1 MRLSAREL
9 EKLFELRSLIMA
21 TASRR
26 TARSAS
32 KNGASSN
39 GKSKAKTTRTS
50 TSVTPQKLADTLIAA
65 AQKKF
70 GVKLD
75 TREERIGKK
84 VGYATRE
91 RLGKNLL
98 GLAKDDFSWDTW
110 NKIFAKIFG
119 EPTNLKYPPETVA
132 QAMAIIYHDV
142 PTEPEAAV
150 QALIEYNDRSLEER
164 NRREREER
172 ENDDLNDI
180 EELLDDDE
188 DESDEEDLDFVDEAD
203 NEDLEDFDED
213 ELDDF
218 DEE

>member
-1 MRLSAREL
+1 
-9 EKLFELRSLIMA
+9 MA

-26 TARSAS
+26 TARATNN
-32 KNGASSN
+32 NGAGRN
-39 GKSKAKTTRTS
+39 TKTKTRTS
-50 TSVTPQKLADTLIAA
+50 TPEKLAHTLIAA
-65 AQKKF
+65 AEKKF
-70 GVKLD
+70 GVTLD
-75 TREERIGKK
+75 TREQRISKK

-119 EPTNLKYPPETVA
+119 EPTDLKYSPEIVA
-132 QAMAIIYHDV
+132 QAIAIIYHDI

-150 QALIEYNDRSLEER
+150 QALIDYNDRSLEER
-164 NRREREER
+164 NKRERAER

-188 DESDEEDLDFVDEAD
+188 LDDDEDLDFDD
-203 NEDLEDFDED
+203 DGDDLENFDDD

-218 DEE
+218 DEK

>member
-1 MRLSAREL
+1 
-9 EKLFELRSLIMA
+9 MA

-26 TARSAS
+26 TTRATS
-32 KNGASSN
+32 KNGASTN
-39 GKSKAKTTRTS
+39 GKSKTTKTSAK
-50 TSVTPQKLADTLIAA
+50 VTPEKLASTLIAA

-75 TREERIGKK
+75 TREQRIAKK

-119 EPTNLKYPPETVA
+119 EPTDLKYSPEIVA
-132 QAMAIIYHDV
+132 QAMAIVYHDV

-150 QALIEYNDRSLEER
+150 QALIAYNDRSLEER

-172 ENDDLNDI
+172 KNDDLNDI
-180 EELLDDDE
+180 EELLDED
-188 DESDEEDLDFVDEAD
+188 DESDDEEEDLDFVDED
-203 NEDLEDFDED
+203 EDLEDFDDDD

>member
-1 MRLSAREL
+1 
-9 EKLFELRSLIMA
+9 MA

-26 TARSAS
+26 TARATSN
-32 KNGASSN
+32 NGAGRN
-39 GKSKAKTTRTS
+39 AKNNTKTRTS
-50 TSVTPQKLADTLIAA
+50 TKVTPEKLAHTLIAA
-65 AQKKF
+65 AEKKF

-75 TREERIGKK
+75 TREQRISKK

-119 EPTNLKYPPETVA
+119 EPTDLKYSPEIVA

-142 PTEPEAAV
+142 STDPEAAV
-150 QALIEYNDRSLEER
+150 QALIDYNDRSLEER
-164 NRREREER
+164 NKWERAER

-188 DESDEEDLDFVDEAD
+188 LDDDEDLDFDDED
-203 NEDLEDFDED
+203 DDLEDFDDD

-218 DEE
+218 DEK

>member
-1 MRLSAREL
+1 
-9 EKLFELRSLIMA
+9 MA

-26 TARSAS
+26 TARATNN
-32 KNGASSN
+32 NGAGRN
-39 GKSKAKTTRTS
+39 TKTRTS
-50 TSVTPQKLADTLIAA
+50 TKVTPEKLAHTLIAA
-65 AQKKF
+65 AEKKF
-70 GVKLD
+70 GVTLD
-75 TREERIGKK
+75 TREQRISKK

-119 EPTNLKYPPETVA
+119 EPTDLKYSPEIVA
-132 QAMAIIYHDV
+132 QAMAIIYHDI

-150 QALIEYNDRSLEER
+150 QALIDYNDRSLEER
-164 NRREREER
+164 NKRERAER

-188 DESDEEDLDFVDEAD
+188 LDDDEDLDFDDED
-203 NEDLEDFDED
+203 EEEDFDDD

-218 DEE
+218 DEK

>member
-1 MRLSAREL
+1 
-9 EKLFELRSLIMA
+9 MA

-26 TARSAS
+26 TARSTS

-119 EPTNLKYPPETVA
+119 EPTNLKYSPEIVA

-203 NEDLEDFDED
+203 DEDLED
-213 ELDDF
+213 
-218 DEE
+218 

>member
-1 MRLSAREL
+1 
-9 EKLFELRSLIMA
+9 MA

-26 TARSAS
+26 TVRSS
-32 KNGASSN
+32 SQNGTSANSQTR
-39 GKSKAKTTRTS
+39 AKTRTS
-50 TSVTPQKLADTLIAA
+50 AKVTPEKLANTLIAA
-65 AQKKF
+65 AEKKF
-70 GVKLD
+70 GVKLE
-75 TREERIGKK
+75 TREQRISKK

-119 EPTNLKYPPETVA
+119 EPTALKYPPEIVA

-142 PTEPEAAV
+142 PTEAEAAV

-164 NRREREER
+164 NKREREER
-172 ENDDLNDI
+172 ERDDDLNDI
-180 EELLDDDE
+180 EELLDEDDE
-188 DESDEEDLDFVDEAD
+188 LDDEEEEDLDFVDED
-203 NEDLEDFDED
+203 EDEDLEDFDDD

-218 DEE
+218 DEDTL

>member
-1 MRLSAREL
+1 
-9 EKLFELRSLIMA
+9 MA

-26 TARSAS
+26 TARAAS
-32 KNGASSN
+32 KNGTSN
-39 GKSKAKTTRTS
+39 NDKTKAKVTRTPAKI
-50 TSVTPQKLADTLIAA
+50 TPEKLANTLIAA
-65 AQKKF
+65 AEKKF

-75 TREERIGKK
+75 TREQRISKK
-84 VGYATRE
+84 IGYATRE

-119 EPTNLKYPPETVA
+119 EPTDLKYPPEIVA
-132 QAMAIIYHDV
+132 GAMAIIYHDV

-150 QALIEYNDRSLEER
+150 QALIDYNDRSLEER
-164 NRREREER
+164 NKREKEER

-180 EELLDDDE
+180 EELLDEDDE
-188 DESDEEDLDFVDEAD
+188 LDNEEEDLDFVDKD
-203 NEDLEDFDED
+203 EDEDIEDFDDD

-218 DEE
+218 DED

>member
-1 MRLSAREL
+1 
-9 EKLFELRSLIMA
+9 MA

-26 TARSAS
+26 TARSTNN
-32 KNGASSN
+32 NGAGRN
-39 GKSKAKTTRTS
+39 TKTKTRTS
-50 TSVTPQKLADTLIAA
+50 TKVTPEKLAHTLIAA
-65 AQKKF
+65 AEKKF
-70 GVKLD
+70 GVTLD
-75 TREERIGKK
+75 TREQRISKK

-119 EPTNLKYPPETVA
+119 EPTDLKYSPEIVA

-150 QALIEYNDRSLEER
+150 QALIDYNDRSLEER
-164 NRREREER
+164 NKREREER

-188 DESDEEDLDFVDEAD
+188 LDDDEDLDFDDED
-203 NEDLEDFDED
+203 DDLEDFDDD

-218 DEE
+218 DEK

>member
-1 MRLSAREL
+1 
-9 EKLFELRSLIMA
+9 MA

-26 TARSAS
+26 TTRATS
-32 KNGASSN
+32 KNGASTN
-39 GKSKAKTTRTS
+39 GKSNAKTTKTS
-50 TSVTPQKLADTLIAA
+50 AKVTPEKLASTLIAA

-75 TREERIGKK
+75 TREQRIAKK

-119 EPTNLKYPPETVA
+119 EPTDLKYPPEIVA
-132 QAMAIIYHDV
+132 GAMAIIYHDV
-142 PTEPEAAV
+142 PTEPKAAV
-150 QALIEYNDRSLEER
+150 QALIDYNDRSLEER

-180 EELLDDDE
+180 EELLDEDNELDE
-188 DESDEEDLDFVDEAD
+188 EEDLDFVDED
-203 NEDLEDFDED
+203 EDEDLEDFDDD

-218 DEE
+218 DED

>member
-1 MRLSAREL
+1 
-9 EKLFELRSLIMA
+9 MA

-26 TARSAS
+26 TARAANN
-32 KNGASSN
+32 NGAGRN
-39 GKSKAKTTRTS
+39 TKTRTS
-50 TSVTPQKLADTLIAA
+50 TPEKLAHTLIAA
-65 AQKKF
+65 AEKKF
-70 GVKLD
+70 GVTLD
-75 TREERIGKK
+75 TREQRISKK

-119 EPTNLKYPPETVA
+119 EPTDLKYSPEIVA

-150 QALIEYNDRSLEER
+150 QALIDYNDRSLEER
-164 NRREREER
+164 NKRERAER

-188 DESDEEDLDFVDEAD
+188 LDDDEDLDFDD
-203 NEDLEDFDED
+203 DGDDLEDFEDD

-218 DEE
+218 DEK

>member
-1 MRLSAREL
+1 
-9 EKLFELRSLIMA
+9 MA

-26 TARSAS
+26 TARSTNN
-32 KNGASSN
+32 NGAGRN
-39 GKSKAKTTRTS
+39 TKTKTRTL
-50 TSVTPQKLADTLIAA
+50 TKVTPEKLAHTLIAA
-65 AQKKF
+65 AEKKF
-70 GVKLD
+70 GVTLD
-75 TREERIGKK
+75 TREQRISKK

-119 EPTNLKYPPETVA
+119 EPTDLKYSPEIVA

-142 PTEPEAAV
+142 PTKPEAAV
-150 QALIEYNDRSLEER
+150 QALIDYNDRSLEER
-164 NRREREER
+164 NKREREER

-188 DESDEEDLDFVDEAD
+188 LDDDEDLDFDDED
-203 NEDLEDFDED
+203 DLEDFDD
-213 ELDDF
+213 DKLDDF
-218 DEE
+218 DEK

>member
-1 MRLSAREL
+1 
-9 EKLFELRSLIMA
+9 MA

-39 GKSKAKTTRTS
+39 GKSKAKDTRTS
-50 TSVTPQKLADTLIAA
+50 TNVTPQKLADTLIAA

-119 EPTNLKYPPETVA
+119 EPTNLKYSPEIVA

-203 NEDLEDFDED
+203 DEDLEDFDED

-218 DEE
+218 D

>member
-1 MRLSAREL
+1 
-9 EKLFELRSLIMA
+9 MA

-26 TARSAS
+26 TARATNN
-32 KNGASSN
+32 NGAGRN
-39 GKSKAKTTRTS
+39 TKTKTRTS
-50 TSVTPQKLADTLIAA
+50 TPEKLAHTLIAA
-65 AQKKF
+65 AEKKF
-70 GVKLD
+70 GVTLD
-75 TREERIGKK
+75 TREQRISKK

-119 EPTNLKYPPETVA
+119 EPTDLKYSPEIVA

-150 QALIEYNDRSLEER
+150 QALIDYNDRSLEER
-164 NRREREER
+164 NKRERAER

-188 DESDEEDLDFVDEAD
+188 LDDDEDLDFDDED
-203 NEDLEDFDED
+203 EEEDFDDD

-218 DEE
+218 DEK

>member
-1 MRLSAREL
+1 
-9 EKLFELRSLIMA
+9 MA

-26 TARSAS
+26 TARATNN
-32 KNGASSN
+32 NGAGRN
-39 GKSKAKTTRTS
+39 TKTKTRTS
-50 TSVTPQKLADTLIAA
+50 TPEKLAHTLIAA
-65 AQKKF
+65 AEKKF
-70 GVKLD
+70 GVTLD
-75 TREERIGKK
+75 TREQRISKK

-119 EPTNLKYPPETVA
+119 EPTDLKYSPEIVA
-132 QAMAIIYHDV
+132 QAMAIIYHDI

-150 QALIEYNDRSLEER
+150 QALIDYNDRSLEER
-164 NRREREER
+164 NKRERAER

-188 DESDEEDLDFVDEAD
+188 LDDDEDLDFDDDDDEG
-203 NEDLEDFDED
+203 EDFDDD

-218 DEE
+218 DEK

>member
-1 MRLSAREL
+1 
-9 EKLFELRSLIMA
+9 MA
-21 TASRR
+21 TVSRR

-50 TSVTPQKLADTLIAA
+50 TNVTPQKLADTLIAA

-119 EPTNLKYPPETVA
+119 EPTALKYSPEDVA
-132 QAMAIIYHDV
+132 LSMAIIYHDV

-150 QALIEYNDRSLEER
+150 QALIDYNDRSLEER

-172 ENDDLNDI
+172 EKDDDLNDI
-180 EELLDDDE
+180 EELLDDDDE
-188 DESDEEDLDFVDEAD
+188 LDDELDDESEDLDFVDEAED
-203 NEDLEDFDED
+203 EDLEDFEDD

>member
-1 MRLSAREL
+1 
-9 EKLFELRSLIMA
+9 MA

-26 TARSAS
+26 TARATNN
-32 KNGASSN
+32 NGAGRN
-39 GKSKAKTTRTS
+39 TKTKTRTS
-50 TSVTPQKLADTLIAA
+50 TPEKLAHTLIAA
-65 AQKKF
+65 AEKKF
-70 GVKLD
+70 GVTLD
-75 TREERIGKK
+75 TREQRISKK

-119 EPTNLKYPPETVA
+119 EPTDLKYSPEIVA

-150 QALIEYNDRSLEER
+150 QALIDYNDRSLEER
-164 NRREREER
+164 NKRERAER

-188 DESDEEDLDFVDEAD
+188 LDDDEDLDFDDDDDEG
-203 NEDLEDFDED
+203 EDFDDD

-218 DEE
+218 DEK

>member
-1 MRLSAREL
+1 
-9 EKLFELRSLIMA
+9 MA

-26 TARSAS
+26 TTRAAN

-39 GKSKAKTTRTS
+39 GKSNAKTTKTS
-50 TSVTPQKLADTLIAA
+50 AKVTPEKLASTLIAA

-75 TREERIGKK
+75 TREQRIAKK

-98 GLAKDDFSWDTW
+98 GLAQDDFSWETW

-119 EPTNLKYPPETVA
+119 EPTALKYPPEIVA
-132 QAMAIIYHDV
+132 GAMAIIYHDV

-150 QALIEYNDRSLEER
+150 QALIDYNDRSLEER

-180 EELLDDDE
+180 ENY
-188 DESDEEDLDFVDEAD
+188 SMKTM
-203 NEDLEDFDED
+203 N
-213 ELDDF
+213 
-218 DEE
+218 

>member
-1 MRLSAREL
+1 
-9 EKLFELRSLIMA
+9 MA

-26 TARSAS
+26 TTRATS
-32 KNGASSN
+32 KNGASTN
-39 GKSKAKTTRTS
+39 GKSKTTKTSAK
-50 TSVTPQKLADTLIAA
+50 VTPEKLASTLIAA

-75 TREERIGKK
+75 TREQRIAKK

-119 EPTNLKYPPETVA
+119 SPTDLKYLPEIVA
-132 QAMAIIYHDV
+132 GAMAIIYHDI
-142 PTEPEAAV
+142 PTEPQAAV
-150 QALIEYNDRSLEER
+150 QALIDYNDRSLEER

-180 EELLDDDE
+180 EELLDEDDE
-188 DESDEEDLDFVDEAD
+188 LDEDTSSEVSSDARDVRDEEEDLDFVDED
-203 NEDLEDFDED
+203 EDLEDFDDD

-218 DEE
+218 DED

>member
-1 MRLSAREL
+1 
-9 EKLFELRSLIMA
+9 MA

-26 TARSAS
+26 TARAANN
-32 KNGASSN
+32 NGAGRN
-39 GKSKAKTTRTS
+39 TKTKTRTS
-50 TSVTPQKLADTLIAA
+50 TPEKLAHTLIAA
-65 AQKKF
+65 AEKKF
-70 GVKLD
+70 GVTLD
-75 TREERIGKK
+75 TREQRISKK

-119 EPTNLKYPPETVA
+119 EPTDLKYSPEIVA
-132 QAMAIIYHDV
+132 QAMAIIYHDI

-150 QALIEYNDRSLEER
+150 QALIDYNDRSLEER
-164 NRREREER
+164 NKRERAER

-188 DESDEEDLDFVDEAD
+188 LDDDEDLDFDD
-203 NEDLEDFDED
+203 DGDDLENFDDD

-218 DEE
+218 DEK

>member
-1 MRLSAREL
+1 
-9 EKLFELRSLIMA
+9 MA

-26 TARSAS
+26 TTRSAS

-50 TSVTPQKLADTLIAA
+50 TNVTPQKLADTLIAA

-119 EPTNLKYPPETVA
+119 EPTALKYPPEVVA

-142 PTEPEAAV
+142 PTETEAAV
-150 QALIEYNDRSLEER
+150 QALIDYNDRSLEER

-180 EELLDDDE
+180 EELLDDDDE
-188 DESDEEDLDFVDEAD
+188 LDDESEDLDFVDEAED
-203 NEDLEDFDED
+203 EDLEDFEDD

>member
-1 MRLSAREL
+1 
-9 EKLFELRSLIMA
+9 MA

-26 TARSAS
+26 TARATNN
-32 KNGASSN
+32 NGAGRN
-39 GKSKAKTTRTS
+39 TKTKTRTS
-50 TSVTPQKLADTLIAA
+50 TPEKLAHTLIAA
-65 AQKKF
+65 AEKKF
-70 GVKLD
+70 GVTLD
-75 TREERIGKK
+75 TREQRISKK

-119 EPTNLKYPPETVA
+119 EPTDLKYSPEIVA
-132 QAMAIIYHDV
+132 QAMAIIYHDI

-150 QALIEYNDRSLEER
+150 QALIDYNDRSLEER
-164 NRREREER
+164 NKRERAER

-188 DESDEEDLDFVDEAD
+188 LDDDEDLDFDDED
-203 NEDLEDFDED
+203 DLEDFDDD

-218 DEE
+218 DEK

>member
-1 MRLSAREL
+1 
-9 EKLFELRSLIMA
+9 MA

-26 TARSAS
+26 TARSTNN
-32 KNGASSN
+32 NGAGRN
-39 GKSKAKTTRTS
+39 TKTKTRTS
-50 TSVTPQKLADTLIAA
+50 TPEKLAHTLIAA
-65 AQKKF
+65 AEKKF
-70 GVKLD
+70 GVTLD
-75 TREERIGKK
+75 TREQRISKK

-119 EPTNLKYPPETVA
+119 EPTDLKYSPEIVA

-150 QALIEYNDRSLEER
+150 QALIDYNDRSLEER
-164 NRREREER
+164 NKRERAER

-188 DESDEEDLDFVDEAD
+188 LDDEEDLDFDDDDDEG
-203 NEDLEDFDED
+203 EDFDDD

-218 DEE
+218 DEK

>member
-1 MRLSAREL
+1 
-9 EKLFELRSLIMA
+9 MA

-39 GKSKAKTTRTS
+39 GKSKAKTTKTS
-50 TSVTPQKLADTLIAA
+50 TNVTPQKLADTLIAA

-110 NKIFAKIFG
+110 NKIFGKIFG
-119 EPTNLKYPPETVA
+119 EPTNLKYSPEIVA

-142 PTEPEAAV
+142 PKEPEAAV

-203 NEDLEDFDED
+203 DEDLEDFDED

-218 DEE
+218 DQ

>member
-1 MRLSAREL
+1 M
-9 EKLFELRSLIMA
+9 
-21 TASRR
+21 
-26 TARSAS
+26 
-32 KNGASSN
+32 
-39 GKSKAKTTRTS
+39 
-50 TSVTPQKLADTLIAA
+50 IAA
-65 AQKKF
+65 AEKKF
-70 GVKLD
+70 GVTLD
-75 TREERIGKK
+75 TREQRISKK

-119 EPTNLKYPPETVA
+119 EPTDLKYSPEIVA
-132 QAMAIIYHDV
+132 QAMAIIYHDI

-150 QALIEYNDRSLEER
+150 QALIDYNDRSLEER
-164 NRREREER
+164 NKRERAER

-188 DESDEEDLDFVDEAD
+188 LDDEEDLDFDD
-203 NEDLEDFDED
+203 DGDDLENFDDD

-218 DEE
+218 DEK

>member
-1 MRLSAREL
+1 
-9 EKLFELRSLIMA
+9 MA

-26 TARSAS
+26 TARATNN
-32 KNGASSN
+32 NGAGRN
-39 GKSKAKTTRTS
+39 TKTKTRTS
-50 TSVTPQKLADTLIAA
+50 TKVTPEKLAHTLIAA
-65 AQKKF
+65 AEKKF
-70 GVKLD
+70 GVTLD
-75 TREERIGKK
+75 TREQRISKK

-119 EPTNLKYPPETVA
+119 EPTALKYPPEIVA
-132 QAMAIIYHDV
+132 GAMAIIYHDV

-150 QALIEYNDRSLEER
+150 QALIDYNDRSLEER

-180 EELLDDDE
+180 EELLDDD
-188 DESDEEDLDFVDEAD
+188 DESDDESEDLDFVDED
-203 NEDLEDFDED
+203 GEEDLEDFDED

-218 DEE
+218 DED

>member
-1 MRLSAREL
+1 
-9 EKLFELRSLIMA
+9 MA

-39 GKSKAKTTRTS
+39 GKSKAKTTKTS
-50 TSVTPQKLADTLIAA
+50 TNVTPQKLADTLIAA

-119 EPTNLKYPPETVA
+119 EPTNLKYSPEIVA

-203 NEDLEDFDED
+203 DEDLEDFDED